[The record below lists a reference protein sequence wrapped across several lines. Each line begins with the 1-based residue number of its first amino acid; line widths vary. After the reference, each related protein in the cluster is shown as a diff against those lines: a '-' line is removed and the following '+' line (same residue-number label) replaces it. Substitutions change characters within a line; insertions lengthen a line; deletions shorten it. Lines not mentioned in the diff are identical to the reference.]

1 MATRTMDTKH
11 NQTRP
16 SGTGNRMEK
25 KKAKG
30 RTLNNKNYTMKNTA
44 RRVGAPGVRGLE
56 ANPRERRRGVNPEHD
71 NR

>member
-1 MATRTMDTKH
+1 M
-11 NQTRP
+11 
-16 SGTGNRMEK
+16 GNRMEK

-30 RTLNNKNYTMKNTA
+30 RTLNNKNNTMKNTA

-71 NR
+71 NRKCASRSYLIDDLRSTR